1 MEKIMKKY
9 VFALLAL
16 LILSACSGGNSA
28 SVAGTWKL
36 VSYGSASNQ
45 TPAVSDVDTSI
56 EFKDGQVNGNVGCNG
71 FGGTYEID
79 GDKIKFSDV
88 VSTLMFCEGP
98 VGDQELGTL
107 AVLRESATY
116 VLDGDTLTLTS
127 ADGNAMV
134 ILARK

>member
-1 MEKIMKKY
+1 MKKY

-16 LILSACSGGNSA
+16 LVLSACSGGNQA

-36 VSYGSASNQ
+36 VAFGSASNQ

-71 FGGTYEID
+71 FGGKYEVD
-79 GDKIKFSDV
+79 GDRITFSEV

-107 AVLRESATY
+107 AVLRDSATF
-116 VLDGDTLTLTS
+116 VLDGDALTLTS

-134 ILARK
+134 VLARK

>member
-1 MEKIMKKY
+1 MKKY
-9 VFALLAL
+9 VYALLAL
-16 LILSACSGGNSA
+16 LVLSACSGGNQA

-71 FGGTYEID
+71 FGGKYEVD
-79 GDKIKFSDV
+79 GDRITFSEV